1 MYLAKE
7 PVYTIMLVG
16 RWSSDAFLAYI
27 EKQIKEFTKGVSS
40 RMPTPQS
47 LLLGI
52 RPLPPRPDRAQH
64 ITQIVNLCL
73 MPLPSSSPSMSP
85 HLAANASTVA

>member
-1 MYLAKE
+1 MGGHTFTLLRMRIRE
-7 PVYTIMLVG
+7 LGEIQLELPEME
-16 RWSSDAFLAYI
+16 I
-27 EKQIKEFTKGVSS
+27 ERVCLL
-40 RMPTPQS
+40 RMG
-47 LLLGI
+47 GI